1 MATYDSSSITDVIK
15 SAIQDAQELVR
26 SEIALAKAEARQ
38 EVSRLSAGAAL
49 LAGAALAA
57 ILGLVFLFT
66 ALAWAISELL
76 LWPAWAGF
84 AIVTL
89 VLLLAAGG
97 LFYVGRSR
105 MRADRRM
112 PHTVDTMKENMQW
125 MRART
130 S

>member
-38 EVSRLSAGAAL
+38 EVSRLSGGAAL

-57 ILGLVFLFT
+57 VLGLVFLFT
-66 ALAWAISELL
+66 ALAWAVSELL

-89 VLLLAAGG
+89 VLFLAAGG

-105 MRADRRM
+105 MHADRRM